1 MSYKFV
7 TECRACRSKELIPVF
22 DLGLQPLANEFRD
35 LYEDRSGFFPLS
47 VLLCP
52 KCTLSQLSIEVD
64 GELLYRDY
72 KYVTSASNTM
82 MRHFE
87 RLLQDLES
95 EAPEKRICEIG
106 SNDGLL
112 LSFAHK
118 RGYRVLGIEPAL
130 NLAALTAERG
140 IQTIDEFFDQKSA
153 HAAKDCIGN
162 PAIILARH
170 CFAHAPNWAE
180 WIAGFEILTGPKTVI
195 ALEVPY
201 VHDTLSK
208 CELDTIYHEHLS
220 YVSITAIQ
228 HLLKESPFHVHRV
241 IRYGIHGGTL
251 LIMLRHKDSGI
262 ERHLSADEYLAE
274 DVVTV
279 EHWEKFSHEAHRN
292 IIKLGTLVRD
302 HVSNGKRVCGF
313 GASAKATVWISAC
326 GFTEKDLLFVSDN
339 SPLKPGTLIPGK
351 TIPVI
356 AQDEFLSEHPDYA
369 VMFCWNYKSE
379 VMESNKKWRDRGGKF
394 IVPCV

>member
-22 DLGLQPLANEFRD
+22 DLGLQPLANEFRKLD
-35 LYEDRSGFFPLS
+35 EDRSGFFPLS

-64 GELLYRDY
+64 GELLYRNY
-72 KYVTSASNTM
+72 KYVTSTSKTM

-87 RLLQDLES
+87 RLFQDLES
-95 EAPEKRICEIG
+95 EAPEKTICEIG

-112 LSFAHK
+112 LDFAMK
-118 RGYRVLGIEPAL
+118 RGYRAAGVEPAR
-130 NLAALTAERG
+130 NLAAIAITKG
-140 IQTIDEFFDQKSA
+140 IATINQFFDQNSA
-153 HAAKDCIGN
+153 YAVQDCIGK
-162 PAIILARH
+162 PAVILARH

-180 WIAGFEILTGPKTVI
+180 WIAGLEILAGPKTVI

-220 YVSITAIQ
+220 YISITAIQ

-251 LIMLRHKDSGI
+251 LIMIRRGDCALD
-262 ERHLSADEYLAE
+262 RHLSADEYLSE
-274 DVVTV
+274 DEVTV
-279 EHWEKFSHEAHRN
+279 EDWRKFSDQAHQN

-302 HVSNGKRVCGF
+302 HAANGKRVCGF

-326 GFTEKDLLFVSDN
+326 GLTEKELLFVSDN